1 MCRESWMVL
10 LEELNPIITKKKTGF
25 CNAVSFE
32 AQVAVTLYYLA
43 EEGQMRKIVNACG
56 LGKLKIFLL
65 LKHNL

>member
-1 MCRESWMVL
+1 MVL
-10 LEELNPIITKKKTGF
+10 FEELNPIITKKKTGF

-65 LKHNL
+65 LKRNL